1 MMGGKLLPRHSP
13 GEYHMLIDTE
23 AICQRPQGFRVR
35 TAAHDHQ
42 RGTVHAFPDRGQR
55 LDQHV
60 LSLARNETGHA
71 YDGRPVAEPVALS
84 QLFTCRRIGAKPIG
98 IDT

>member
-1 MMGGKLLPRHSP
+1 MGGKLLPRHSP
-13 GEYHMLIDTE
+13 VNTTCSSTPKRF
-23 AICQRPQGFRVR
+23 ANARKGFRVR